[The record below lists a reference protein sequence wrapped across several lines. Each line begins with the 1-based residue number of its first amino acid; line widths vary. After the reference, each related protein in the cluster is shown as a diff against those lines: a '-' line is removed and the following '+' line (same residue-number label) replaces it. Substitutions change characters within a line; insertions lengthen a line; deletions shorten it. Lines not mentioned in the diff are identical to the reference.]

1 MKERFEYID
10 SIKGFAIFL
19 MVMGHVIAW
28 NYTDYKTVCIY
39 DFKQLPNIKLGGL
52 VWQIIYSFHM
62 PLFFMVSGFLSYKI
76 YDWQNFFPFL
86 KKKISRLFIPWLCT
100 IWIVYVLRGAIGYWF
115 LLCLFELSILGFL
128 MMVVMERINRK
139 RRLLFDIVFIL
150 MIYAIFRFSCVTTW
164 KILGIDLGRFVG
176 ALIPFGMGVLLR
188 KYKSLFHVFIEQSWF
203 YTIAILSFFILF
215 ISRYFEDLGI
225 IPLYCVKLGG
235 YLLPLLGS
243 LIVFYTFS
251 HGIYMRMRSV
261 LSYLGRHSLPIYI
274 LHIAFVIQLPQV
286 GSFILQQNAITSV
299 TIQILY
305 ATVLTI
311 FSISLSLVVYKI
323 IVMSS

>member
-1 MKERFEYID
+1 M
-10 SIKGFAIFL
+10 
-19 MVMGHVIAW
+19 
-28 NYTDYKTVCIY
+28 
-39 DFKQLPNIKLGGL
+39 
-52 VWQIIYSFHM
+52 
-62 PLFFMVSGFLSYKI
+62 
-76 YDWQNFFPFL
+76 
-86 KKKISRLFIPWLCT
+86 
-100 IWIVYVLRGAIGYWF
+100 LRGAIGYWF

-235 YLLPLLGS
+235 GLTSIVRVSYCFLYFFSWDIYAYAFCTILFGTSQFAYLYS
-243 LIVFYTFS
+243 
-251 HGIYMRMRSV
+251 
-261 LSYLGRHSLPIYI
+261 SYCICYPI
-274 LHIAFVIQLPQV
+274 A
-286 GSFILQQNAITSV
+286 TSR
-299 TIQILY
+299 
-305 ATVLTI
+305 
-311 FSISLSLVVYKI
+311 
-323 IVMSS
+323 